1 MIKDKSLEKKIIDF
15 YTKEN
20 LSIQQIKEKT
30 GKGYKYIRRI
40 LRENNIEVKIGLRQ
54 IKLKEDEIRLLEN
67 LAKQGKSIKEIA
79 QEIGYDLKVIKRTA
93 KENNILLKYTINP
106 NFKENFFENIDT
118 EEKAYLLG
126 LYFTDGCVR
135 KDSRCDLNYTI
146 HMQLQARDLEMIEK
160 IKDIFQ
166 VNNKIYH
173 DKRNNK
179 ECYGISF
186 SSRKMAQDLS
196 KYGIIPRKT
205 YETSHLPFE
214 YIPDNLKIH
223 FLRGLFDGD
232 GGFSVDSSYSKD
244 VSFDF
249 ASYHFS
255 ICEEFQKEIDEL
267 INKNNHNKIYT
278 NIKDGAQR
286 SRVSWRG
293 KQQVLRIPDI
303 LYENATIYLK
313 RKHDKYLELK
323 AHW

>member
-1 MIKDKSLEKKIIDF
+1 MIKDESLEKKIIDF
-15 YTKEN
+15 YVKEN

-40 LRENNIEVKIGLRQ
+40 LKENNVEVKIGLRQ
-54 IKLKEDEIRLLEN
+54 IKLKENEIRLLEK

-79 QEIGYDLKVIKRTA
+79 QEVGYDIKVIKRTA
-93 KENNILLKYTINP
+93 KENNILLKYTISP

-135 KDSRCDLNYTI
+135 KDSRCNFNYTI
-146 HMQLQARDLEMIEK
+146 HMQLQARDLEMIGK

-166 VNNKIYH
+166 VNNKIHH

-179 ECYGISF
+179 ECYEISF

-196 KYGIIPRKT
+196 KYGIVPRKT

-249 ASYHFS
+249 SSYHSS

-293 KQQVLRIPDI
+293 KQQVLRILDI

-323 AHW
+323 AH

>member
-1 MIKDKSLEKKIIDF
+1 MIKDRSLEKKIIDF

-106 NFKENFFENIDT
+106 NFKENFFENIDN

-135 KDSRCDLNYTI
+135 KDSRCNFNYTI

-179 ECYGISF
+179 ECYEISF

-205 YETSHLPFE
+205 YETSHLPLE

-244 VSFDF
+244 VSFYF
-249 ASYHFS
+249 TSYHSS

-278 NIKDGAQR
+278 NIKNGTQHSYAN
-286 SRVSWRG
+286 WRG
-293 KQQVLRIPDI
+293 KQQVLRILDI

-323 AHW
+323 AHQ

>member
-1 MIKDKSLEKKIIDF
+1 MIKDESLEKKIIDF
-15 YTKEN
+15 YVKEN

-40 LRENNIEVKIGLRQ
+40 LKENNVEVKIGLRQ
-54 IKLKEDEIRLLEN
+54 IKLKENEIRLLEK

-79 QEIGYDLKVIKRTA
+79 QEVGYDIKVIKRTA

-135 KDSRCDLNYTI
+135 KNSRCELNYTI

-179 ECYGISF
+179 ECYEISF

-196 KYGIIPRKT
+196 KYGIVPRKT
-205 YETSHLPFE
+205 YETSHLPLE

-249 ASYHFS
+249 TSYHSS

-293 KQQVLRIPDI
+293 KQQVLRILDI

-323 AHW
+323 AH

>member
-1 MIKDKSLEKKIIDF
+1 MINDESLEKKIIDF
-15 YTKEN
+15 YVKEN

-40 LRENNIEVKIGLRQ
+40 LKENNVEVKIGLRQ
-54 IKLKEDEIRLLEN
+54 IKLKENEIRLLEK

-79 QEIGYDLKVIKRTA
+79 QEVGYDIKVIKRTA
-93 KENNILLKYTINP
+93 KENNILLKYTISP

-126 LYFTDGCVR
+126 LYFTDGRVR
-135 KDSRCDLNYTI
+135 KDSRCELNYTI

-179 ECYGISF
+179 ECYEISF

-196 KYGIIPRKT
+196 KYGIVPRKT

-249 ASYHFS
+249 TSYYSS

-293 KQQVLRIPDI
+293 KQQVLRILDI

-323 AHW
+323 AH

>member
-1 MIKDKSLEKKIIDF
+1 MIKDKSLEKKIINF

-54 IKLKEDEIRLLEN
+54 IKLKEDEIRLLGN

-179 ECYGISF
+179 ECYEISF

-196 KYGIIPRKT
+196 KYGIVPRKT
-205 YETSHLPFE
+205 YETSHLPLE

-223 FLRGLFDGD
+223 FLRGLFD
-232 GGFSVDSSYSKD
+232 DSSYSKD

-249 ASYHFS
+249 TSYHFS

-286 SRVSWRG
+286 NRVSWRG
-293 KQQVLRIPDI
+293 KQQVLRILDI

-323 AHW
+323 AH